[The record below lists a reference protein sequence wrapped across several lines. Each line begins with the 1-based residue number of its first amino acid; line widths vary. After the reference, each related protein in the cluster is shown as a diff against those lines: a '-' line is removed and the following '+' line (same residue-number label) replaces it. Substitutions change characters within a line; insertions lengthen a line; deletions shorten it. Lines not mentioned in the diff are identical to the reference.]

1 MPRHLLV
8 LASLLSLAAA
18 AFAMACSSNDNG
30 GNATATSTLEATAVA
45 TVPADT
51 PTPSPDIRQDDLA
64 QQPGLQDYLSASG
77 GEVTPNSIL
86 YADVT
91 GDRVDDAIVPVSS
104 GGEGGN
110 IALFVYGYQPSG
122 LVELLRVQPEI
133 RLQAVV
139 DNGRLVVTEPVFAPG
154 DPLGFP
160 SQIKVTTYEWN
171 GTALAVVDQ
180 ETKPSGEEQKP

>member
-8 LASLLSLAAA
+8 LASLLSLGAA

-30 GNATATSTLEATAVA
+30 GNATATSTLESTA
-45 TVPADT
+45 TVPSET
-51 PTPSPDIRQDDLA
+51 PTPAPDIRQDDLT
-64 QQPGLQDYLSASG
+64 QQPGLQEFLSASG

-91 GDRVDDAIVPVSS
+91 GDHVNDAIVPISS

-110 IALFVYGYQPSG
+110 VALFVYGYQPSG
-122 LVELLRVQPEI
+122 IAELLRVQPEI

-139 DNGRLVVTEPVFAPG
+139 DNGQLVVSEPVFGPG

-171 GTALAVVDQ
+171 GTALAVAKE

>member
-1 MPRHLLV
+1 MPGHLLV
-8 LASLLSLAAA
+8 LASLVLATTV
-18 AFAMACSSNDNG
+18 FTMACSADDNG

-45 TVPADT
+45 TMPSDT
-51 PTPSPDIRQDDLA
+51 PTPSPDIHQDDLT
-64 QQPGLQDYLSASG
+64 QQSGLQDYLSTSG

-91 GDRVDDAIVPVSS
+91 GDRVDDAIVPISS

-139 DNGRLVVTEPVFAPG
+139 DDGQLIVTEPVYGPG
-154 DPLGFP
+154 DPFGFP
-160 SQIKVTTYEWN
+160 SQLAVTTYGWN

-180 ETKPSGEEQKP
+180 ETKPSDGGQKP